1 MPTGGPLHVASRL
14 DKWINT
20 TLVIVSLG
28 ILLSFLLI
36 DTDFYK
42 AYRAQVKTL
51 TQLSVFEEA
60 LRTMEAISTERG
72 PTNGMLGGLDG
83 DPQRLLRARTLSDE
97 RLDSLAVAITDCQPC
112 EELPYRVSDISE
124 ALKKA
129 RAGVDSLLSQPVEQR
144 DPASLAEA
152 VAAMIAATERMFP
165 LIDWLSRDMVRRTP
179 QISATLFNTYW
190 AAHLREI
197 AGQWG
202 SQLTSALAEQR
213 PISVAEARQLQITE
227 GRIVQLQMQ
236 FGLGMNNLPS
246 HFDAAASRELKS
258 AYANMH
264 QIYGREGMQF
274 HRSVVDALARGM
286 APSPAAF
293 AERYVPPMA
302 SILALRDT
310 ALRLTKADLQRTTR
324 KSMTHL
330 LLVTGSELALL
341 LLLGAGFLWFRRRV
355 LKPLLLGTHK
365 IMTLVDS
372 QNTTQ
377 PGSGSDGYSVFETL
391 HELER
396 QLRQAHAVR
405 RERDALIAELKANAE
420 TDHLTGLPN
429 RRAFDRVF
437 YAPGQDD
444 SRHRTIILF
453 DIDHFK
459 RINDTYGHPAGDR
472 LLQLIAARCQ
482 TQMRDDE
489 RIARIGGEEFAIQ
502 LWLSGAEP
510 ALHFAERIR
519 TAISEA
525 PFDLGLDHP
534 IEVTASFG
542 IALANP
548 GSGDDVEK
556 LRARAD
562 EALYR
567 AKRSGRNRSELAT

>member
-1 MPTGGPLHVASRL
+1 M

-20 TLVIVSLG
+20 TLVVVSLG

-51 TQLSVFEEA
+51 TQLSVFENA
-60 LRTMEAISTERG
+60 LRTMEAMSTERG

-97 RLDSLAVAITDCQPC
+97 RLHSLTVAISDCQPC

-124 ALKKA
+124 ALEKA
-129 RAGVDSLLSQPVEQR
+129 RANVDSLLSQPVERR
-144 DPASLAEA
+144 DPASLATA
-152 VAAMIAATERMFP
+152 VSAMIAATEQMFP

-213 PISVAEARQLQITE
+213 PVSVAEARQLQTTE

-236 FGLGMNNLPS
+236 LGLGMDNLPS

-264 QIYGREGMQF
+264 QVYRREGMEF
-274 HRSVVDALARGM
+274 HRSVVDSLAQAV

-293 AERYVPPMA
+293 AERYVPTMA

-324 KSMTHL
+324 KSLTHL

-355 LKPLLLGTHK
+355 IKPLVLGTHK

-372 QNTTQ
+372 QNATQ
-377 PGSGSDGYSVFETL
+377 PGSGSEGYSVFETL
-391 HELER
+391 HDLER
-396 QLRQAHAVR
+396 QLRQAHALR
-405 RERDALIAELKANAE
+405 RERDELITELKANAE

-437 YAPGQDD
+437 YTPGQDD
-444 SRHRTIILF
+444 NRHRTIILF

-482 TQMRDDE
+482 AQMRGEE

-502 LWLSGAEP
+502 LWLSSAEA

-519 TAISEA
+519 CAISDA
-525 PFDLGLDHP
+525 PFDLGLDQP

-542 IALANP
+542 IAQAN
-548 GSGDDVEK
+548 SASRDDVEK

-567 AKRSGRNRSELAT
+567 AKRSGRNRSELAI